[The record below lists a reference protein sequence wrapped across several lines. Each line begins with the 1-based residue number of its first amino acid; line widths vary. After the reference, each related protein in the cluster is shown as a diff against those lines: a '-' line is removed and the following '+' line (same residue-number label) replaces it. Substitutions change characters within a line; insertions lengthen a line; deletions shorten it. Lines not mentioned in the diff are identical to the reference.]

1 MVMFVL
7 LRYDYLIYVIECKV
21 LEKILTS
28 IQIRIT
34 NIMQKIAKLV
44 NFIIIPFLSVFL
56 INCSSSETVKNP
68 AYSAAKVA
76 KVQLTDKDIFDEELD
91 KEITDYDIQ
100 EAAYLAKKGFSVP
113 LKSSIILVQS
123 GESVPD
129 ASMQSEMS
137 KYYQVSVYNGF
148 PRTKTLSSHRK
159 NKDTDRV
166 VHNNYMKQLRL
177 IAAKGG
183 QRTIVVYWGQLEN
196 GVFDE
201 KTNIINWRLYQGG
214 KLTSNTKS
222 LRYLLKFTLVD
233 VVTGNWSTYSPINVE
248 VDYVFPNSRNSVT
261 DVAQIEQLIH
271 KAYASGALRLAE
283 KYKGKQ
289 AK

>member
-1 MVMFVL
+1 M
-7 LRYDYLIYVIECKV
+7 
-21 LEKILTS
+21 
-28 IQIRIT
+28 
-34 NIMQKIAKLV
+34 
-44 NFIIIPFLSVFL
+44 
-56 INCSSSETVKNP
+56 VKNP

-100 EAAYLAKKGFSVP
+100 EAAYLAKKGFHVP

-129 ASMQSEMS
+129 ATMQLEMS

-148 PRTKTLSSHRK
+148 PKTKTLSNRRK
-159 NKDTDRV
+159 SKDSDHV
-166 VHNNYMKQLRL
+166 IYNNYMKQLRL

-183 QRTIVVYWGQLEN
+183 QRTIVVYWGELEN
-196 GVFDE
+196 GVLDE
-201 KTNIINWRLYQGG
+201 KTNIVNWRLYSGG
-214 KLTSNTKS
+214 KLPSNTKS

-248 VDYVFPNSRNSVT
+248 VDYIPPKFRNNVT
-261 DVAQIEQLIH
+261 DIAQIDQLIH
-271 KAYASGALRLAE
+271 KSYANAALLLAE
-283 KYKGKQ
+283 RYKGKSV
-289 AK
+289 K